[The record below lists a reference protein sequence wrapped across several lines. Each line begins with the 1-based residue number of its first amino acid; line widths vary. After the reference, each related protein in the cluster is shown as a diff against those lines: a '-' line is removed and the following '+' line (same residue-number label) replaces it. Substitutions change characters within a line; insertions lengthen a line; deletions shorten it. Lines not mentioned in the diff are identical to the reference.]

1 MPTALHETKSR
12 TEAVYF
18 RLRADILS
26 CRLKPGTRLK
36 INELCFGLGVSLG
49 AVREALS
56 RLSAEGLVVSEAQ
69 KRFQVAPISLADLED
84 LTQVRI
90 EIETLCLRRAIA
102 AGGIDWETGLVAAFH
117 RLSRMPVRAL
127 GDEQRLNEDWA
138 QAHAD
143 YHLALVA
150 ACGSLWLL
158 RVRAMLYAQS
168 ERYRRLSAPVT
179 GRSRDVNAEHRTIM
193 EAALGGDA
201 DKACRLLRE
210 HLLTTKDLVR
220 HLAEQQLTD
229 QQKPREWPI
238 QSSPAGLTPARPL
251 ATNPHRRTRHAVNRT
266 KV

>member
-1 MPTALHETKSR
+1 MPTALRETKSR

-26 CRLKPGTRLK
+26 CRLKPGARLK

-56 RLSAEGLVVSEAQ
+56 RLSAEGLVVSEAH
-69 KRFQVAPISLADLED
+69 KRFQVAPISVADLED
-84 LTQVRI
+84 LTQARI

-102 AGGIDWETGLVAAFH
+102 AGGIDWETGLISAFH
-117 RLSRMPVRAL
+117 RLSRLPVRAV
-127 GDEQRLNEDWA
+127 GDEQRVNEDWA

-150 ACGSLWLL
+150 ACDSLWLL
-158 RVRAMLYAQS
+158 RVRATLYAQS

-179 GRSRDVNAEHRTIM
+179 GRSRDVNAEHRRIM
-193 EAALGGDA
+193 EAALAGDG
-201 DKACRLLRE
+201 DKACRLLCE
-210 HLLTTKDLVR
+210 HLLMTKDLVR
-220 HLAEQQLTD
+220 HLAEQQLTG
-229 QQKPREWPI
+229 QQKPPEAPI
-238 QSSPAGLTPARPL
+238 QPSPAGLMPARVL
-251 ATNPHRRTRHAVNRT
+251 ASKPYRRTRRAAKRM

>member
-1 MPTALHETKSR
+1 MLTASPETKSQ

-18 RLRADILS
+18 RLRADILA

-36 INELCFGLGVSLG
+36 INDLCVALDVSLG

-56 RLSAEGLVVSEAQ
+56 RLSAEGLVVAEAQ
-69 KRFQVAPISLADLED
+69 KRFQVAPISVADLED

-102 AGGIDWETGLVAAFH
+102 ARTLDWETGLVASFH
-117 RLSRMPVRAL
+117 RLSRLPVRTP
-127 GDEQRLNEDWA
+127 GDERRLNEDWA

-150 ACGSLWLL
+150 ACDSLWLL

-179 GRSRDVNAEHRTIM
+179 ARWRDVNAEHRNIM
-193 EAALGGDA
+193 EAALAGDA
-201 DKACRLLRE
+201 RKACALLSA

-220 HLAEQQLTD
+220 DLAERTS
-229 QQKPREWPI
+229 QQKAEEIPQRLL
-238 QSSPAGLTPARPL
+238 PAGLRRSVSRARRLRGRRRNPAK
-251 ATNPHRRTRHAVNRT
+251 A
-266 KV
+266 

>member
-1 MPTALHETKSR
+1 MLTASRETKSR

-18 RLRADILS
+18 RLRADILA
-26 CRLKPGTRLK
+26 CRLEPGARLK
-36 INELCFGLGVSLG
+36 INELCAALDVSLG

-56 RLSAEGLVVSEAQ
+56 RLSAEGLVVAEAQ
-69 KRFQVAPISLADLED
+69 KRFQVAPISVADLED

-102 AGGIDWETGLVAAFH
+102 ARTLDWETGLVASFH
-117 RLSRMPVRAL
+117 RLSRLPVRTP
-127 GDEQRLNEDWA
+127 GDERRLSEDWA

-150 ACGSLWLL
+150 ACDSLWLL

-179 GRSRDVNAEHRTIM
+179 ESWRDVNAEHRNIM
-193 EAALGGDA
+193 EAALAGNA
-201 DKACRLLRE
+201 RKACALLST

-220 HLAEQQLTD
+220 DLAERTSQQRPGKIPTRLLPD
-229 QQKPREWPI
+229 GLGPSHPR
-238 QSSPAGLTPARPL
+238 ARKLRGRKRNL
-251 ATNPHRRTRHAVNRT
+251 ATA
-266 KV
+266 